1 MNNLF
6 RLHLD
11 NLQRSKTPVKPPEVS
26 NAAGTA
32 SIYIYDIISADY
44 GVGAEDVISALDA
57 CTGVKTVNM
66 HIHSPGGDVFES
78 RAIIAAID
86 RFDGQVVA
94 HIDGLA
100 ASAATSIAL
109 AADEVVMAESALF
122 MIHNAKG
129 MVWGDKTAMRDTAD
143 LLEKVEGSIVNDY
156 TTKTGKD
163 AAEIA
168 ALMNAETWMTAQEA
182 LDGKFIDRIAAKAAK
197 PSNAWNLSAF
207 SKAPVAQEET
217 APEPTPVP
225 DGTTQTNANRMRLAM
240 IA

>member
-44 GVGAEDVISALDA
+44 GVGAKDVIAALDA

-122 MIHNAKG
+122 MIHNASG

-143 LLEKVEGSIVNDY
+143 LLEKVEAASS
-156 TTKTGKD
+156 TTTPPRPAKTQPK
-163 AAEIA
+163 
-168 ALMNAETWMTAQEA
+168 LP
-182 LDGKFIDRIAAKAAK
+182 R
-197 PSNAWNLSAF
+197 S
-207 SKAPVAQEET
+207 
-217 APEPTPVP
+217 
-225 DGTTQTNANRMRLAM
+225 
-240 IA
+240 